1 MSAAELEIG
10 KPAPSFTL
18 QDQDGNKVSLS
29 EYRGKWVV
37 LYFYPKDD
45 TPGCTME
52 AQDFSDMM
60 AEFEA
65 AAAGVHIHGA
75 AAGLVGHGL
84 IADDI
89 ISTLPRVLDRLEQST
104 L

>member
-1 MSAAELEIG
+1 VLSGLIGGLLARGMAA
-10 KPAPSFTL
+10 
-18 QDQDGNKVSLS
+18 
-29 EYRGKWVV
+29 
-37 LYFYPKDD
+37 
-45 TPGCTME
+45 
-52 AQDFSDMM
+52 
-60 AEFEA
+60 FEA
-65 AAAGVHIHGA
+65 AAAGVYIHGA